1 MHMLHMCMF
10 MCMCMH
16 MHMSIVPKGR
26 GTVDSRPRSAADG
39 TGPTADQGSLPAH
52 RPRNKIHHSPLSL
65 SVSHSP
71 LVGLTCRRCRL
82 AVGVVSSR
90 WALEPYELRVALP
103 GGRLKTEKECGS

>member
-1 MHMLHMCMF
+1 MCAHAAHVHVHVHVHAHAHVHLF
-10 MCMCMH
+10 
-16 MHMSIVPKGR
+16 VPKGR
-26 GTVDSRPRSAADG
+26 GTVYSRPRSAADG

-82 AVGVVSSR
+82 AVGVVSS
-90 WALEPYELRVALP
+90 WA
-103 GGRLKTEKECGS
+103 